1 MGAVYALLGLVFG
14 VVITKA
20 GRWWEGNDA
29 KKPETGRGH
38 RLPRSF
44 ATPQLTMAQQG
55 SRATSRFLAQDYY
68 DR

>member
-14 VVITKA
+14 VAITEVVRRRK
-20 GRWWEGNDA
+20 GNA
-29 KKPETGRGH
+29 SKKPETGRGP

-44 ATPQLTMAQQG
+44 AAPQLMRAQQG
-55 SRATSRFLAQDYY
+55 SRATSLFLAQDYY